1 MFRGVQTGS
10 VDDKGRLKLS
20 ASVKRLLKDRYKQ
33 ADLFVTSLD
42 GKTVKVF
49 PIREWEAVEERLSDR
64 SPSPEQA
71 RTNQTKG
78 KILFQ
83 ANRYG
88 AEESLDGQGRVLV
101 PSALR
106 ESAELKG
113 AAVRIQWQS
122 NHMVVMTEANY
133 NAVASRNELTD
144 DDWAHAAELGL

>member
-49 PIREWEAVEERLSDR
+49 PIREWETVEARLSDR

-71 RTNQTKG
+71 GSNQTKS

-88 AEESLDGQGRVLV
+88 AEESLDSQGRVLV

-133 NAVASRNELTD
+133 NAVASRNELTS

>member
-49 PIREWEAVEERLSDR
+49 PIREWEAVEQQLSDR
-64 SPSPEQA
+64 SPRPEQA
-71 RTNQTKG
+71 GANQTKG

-88 AEESLDGQGRVLV
+88 AEESMDGQGRVLV

-133 NAVASRNELTD
+133 NSVASRNELTS